1 MAAPA
6 RYRLWIAG
14 VLAAVA
20 LILAAI
26 AVIVPFMDAP
36 PGGVAA
42 SIATL
47 VIVAEGFAALAIIV
61 VGREL
66 YGKLW
71 GKLQSMRAELSEK
84 STRGSGGK
92 EQ

>member
-20 LILAAI
+20 LVLAAV
-26 AVIVPFMDAP
+26 AFLVPFMDAP
-36 PGGVAA
+36 PGGVAG
-42 SIATL
+42 SIATVL
-47 VIVAEGFAALAIIV
+47 IAAEVFAALAIIV

-71 GKLQSMRAELSEK
+71 AKLQAMRAELSEESTGK
-84 STRGSGGK
+84 S
-92 EQ
+92 EENEP